1 MRGVLESVKVL
12 RPDLGVGRRRV
23 RCGAFSQAC
32 SSVFLKL
39 GISPMGGPMLLI
51 VSRHDASVPGD
62 VVLMAISSAKAC
74 RLNVGSSA
82 PCACS
87 LDRYGLM

>member
-1 MRGVLESVKVL
+1 MRGVLESVEVL

-23 RCGAFSQAC
+23 RCDAFPQAC
-32 SSVFLKL
+32 NSVFLKL

-51 VSRHDASVPGD
+51 VSRHDVSILGD
-62 VVLMAISSAKAC
+62 VVLMAMSSAKAC

-82 PCACS
+82 PCACN
-87 LDRYGLM
+87 LHR